1 MDAPGLYDD
10 WTGNVVNDLNIR
22 SLDLGAIR
30 AARAVFRERFPDRA
44 AESQDWD
51 DQTFLTRAG
60 VFKRGKVTVASLI
73 LMGKKDVGYLPQTV
87 SLRWRLVDQEGSVQD
102 SRTFAGPM
110 LLASSQ
116 AVSMVRNWTCTIGS
130 GDDVRHVSA
139 YRNASLLEA
148 VRNAIAHQDYA
159 LGGTVDIVE
168 REAESVTV
176 VSRGSFPP
184 RSPESFIAGAPQPRP
199 VRNQF
204 LVGAMAG
211 LGVIPASGTGIR
223 SMYVS
228 QASRRFSMPDFDIL
242 DDRVAVRFSGIR
254 AGAYF
259 RVLDLRED
267 LDLRTIMDLD
277 RLSRQRFVPEKR
289 IRSLVR
295 RSLVEVVGGVP
306 CIASGAGQDVLSAF
320 VTGTE
325 EDSVLSL
332 LDRNGSVTRA
342 DVADILSARDSKEL
356 SSEQLRVKATNLL
369 QTMRKKGLIEKA
381 DGNTKSARYV
391 RSGSDDAHS

>member
-73 LMGKKDVGYLPQTV
+73 LMGKKDVGYLSQTV
-87 SLRWRLVDQEGSVQD
+87 SLRWRLVDQEGNVQD

-184 RSPESFIAGAPQPRP
+184 RSPESFIASAPQPRP

-277 RLSRQRFVPEKR
+277 CLSRQRFVPEKR

>member
-184 RSPESFIAGAPQPRP
+184 RSPE
-199 VRNQF
+199 
-204 LVGAMAG
+204 
-211 LGVIPASGTGIR
+211 
-223 SMYVS
+223 
-228 QASRRFSMPDFDIL
+228 
-242 DDRVAVRFSGIR
+242 
-254 AGAYF
+254 
-259 RVLDLRED
+259 
-267 LDLRTIMDLD
+267 
-277 RLSRQRFVPEKR
+277 
-289 IRSLVR
+289 
-295 RSLVEVVGGVP
+295 
-306 CIASGAGQDVLSAF
+306 
-320 VTGTE
+320 
-325 EDSVLSL
+325 
-332 LDRNGSVTRA
+332 
-342 DVADILSARDSKEL
+342 
-356 SSEQLRVKATNLL
+356 
-369 QTMRKKGLIEKA
+369 
-381 DGNTKSARYV
+381 
-391 RSGSDDAHS
+391 